1 MFEEIDESKLSQGM
15 KQYMQIKER
24 YSDCILLNRMGDFY
38 EMFFEDAIVASKELD
53 LILTSKKCGLPEKA
67 PMCGV
72 PFHAVQTYIAK
83 LVANG
88 HKVAICEQLTQPQ
101 KGVKMLE
108 RDVVRVITP
117 GTVIDEE
124 MLEGQRNNYLM
135 SICMKNEILGVSY
148 VDISTGEMEVVEL
161 SGQQKENQLCDLIAR
176 VLPAEVLGNGGTK
189 VFYQNLI
196 LAKTNNLPAFSEY
209 YDWAYE
215 KENAIEILKTQ
226 FGENFEAVY
235 GLKGKNEIICS
246 AGALFEY
253 LKETQKRSLANIN
266 KIEVVNNS
274 QFMTIDLNSRRNLEL
289 VETNRERKKYGSILW
304 VLDKTKTSM
313 GARQLRKMIDEPLQ
327 NSKLINE
334 RLDGVEELVKK
345 LIARD
350 RLTEVLG
357 NVNDIERL
365 SGKVAYGTI
374 QPGEVLN
381 LKRSLA
387 QVPEIKSIISGSQ
400 SAIIKKIDDDMVDLT
415 DLVNLIDRAIKDDLS
430 YSKDT
435 GFIKEGFNKE
445 LDEYK
450 NAKKLGN
457 MWLQEL
463 QEKEIEATGIKNLK
477 IGYNRVFGYFIEV
490 NRSQIDKVPL
500 RYIRKQTISNNERYI
515 TEDLKVIEDKILGSD
530 EKAVQLENEI
540 YAEIK
545 KILSNYIRSIQSI
558 ASAIAR
564 LDAILSL
571 AVVAVKNNYV
581 KPSISSSNSVLNIV
595 EGRHPVVE
603 QFLSNGRFVSNDTY
617 LDSEDS
623 KIMIIT
629 GPNMAGK
636 STYMR
641 QVAIIALLAHIGSF
655 VPAKEATI
663 PIIDRIFTR
672 VGASDDLAFGQSTFM
687 VEMSEVA
694 HILANATSKSLI
706 ILDEIGRGTSTFDG
720 LSIAWSVVEYISK
733 HYGSKTLFAT
743 HYHELTELEGVLD
756 GVKNYK
762 IAVKEIE
769 DRVVFLRK
777 IVRGGANKS
786 FGIEVARLAGLPKAV
801 LERSKEIS
809 ANLEAVNQKLDL
821 DLFKERKNQ
830 AQENTKLA
838 LSILSIIKDIDINR
852 VSPMYAFDLLND
864 LVSKVKEE
872 TNED

>member
-1 MFEEIDESKLSQGM
+1 MEDIDESKLSDGM
-15 KQYMQIKER
+15 KQYKKIKER

-38 EMFFEDAIVASKELD
+38 EMFFDDAIIASKELD

-101 KGVKMLE
+101 KGVKMLV
-108 RDVVRVITP
+108 RDVVRVVTP

-135 SICMKNEILGVSY
+135 SIYKKGEKIGVGY
-148 VDISTGEMEVVEL
+148 VDISTGEFEVTEIDGEQ
-161 SGQQKENQLCDLIAR
+161 SSNQLCDLIAR
-176 VLPAEVLGNGGTK
+176 VLPAEVIGNGEAK
-189 VFYQNLI
+189 IFYQDLA
-196 LAKTNNLPAFSEY
+196 LAKTNSLPAFNEY
-209 YDWAYE
+209 YDWAFE
-215 KENAIEILKTQ
+215 KANAIDKLKSQ

-235 GLKGKNEIICS
+235 GLKDKVEIICS
-246 AGALFEY
+246 GGALFEY

-266 KIEVVNNS
+266 KISVVQNS
-274 QFMTIDLNSRRNLEL
+274 QFMTIDLNSRRNLEI
-289 VETNRERKKYGSILW
+289 VESNRDRRKYGSILW

-334 RLDGVEELVKK
+334 RLDGVEEFVKK
-345 LIARD
+345 LVVRD
-350 RLTEVLG
+350 RLAEVLG
-357 NVNDIERL
+357 NINDIERL
-365 SGKVAYGTI
+365 AGKVAYGTI

-381 LKRSLA
+381 LKKSLA
-387 QVPEIKSIISGSQ
+387 QIPEIKSIIEECKSPL
-400 SAIIKKIDDDMVDLT
+400 IKKIDEDLLDMSDLVDL
-415 DLVNLIDRAIKDDLS
+415 LERSIKDDLS
-430 YSKDT
+430 LAKET

-450 NAKKLGN
+450 NAKKLGK

-463 QEKEIEATGIKNLK
+463 QDKEIEATGIKNLK

-515 TEDLKVIEDKILGSD
+515 TEDLKVIEDKILGS
-530 EKAVQLENEI
+530 EERALQLESEI

-545 KILSNYIRSIQSI
+545 KILANHIRSIQSI
-558 ASAIAR
+558 ASAVAR

-581 KPSISSSNSVLNIV
+581 KPSISNSNSTLNIV

-603 QFLSNGRFVSNDTY
+603 QFLSNGIFVSNDTY
-617 LDSEDS
+617 LDSEES

-641 QVAIIALLAHIGSF
+641 QVAIIAFLAHIGSF

-694 HILANATSKSLI
+694 HILANATNKSLI

-720 LSIAWSVVEYISK
+720 LSIAWSVVEHISK
-733 HYGSKTLFAT
+733 NYGSKTLFAT

-762 IAVKEIE
+762 IAVKEVD

-809 ANLEAVNQKLDL
+809 ANLESVNQKLDL
-821 DLFKERKNQ
+821 DLFKERKVQ

-838 LSILSIIKDIDINR
+838 MNILSIIKDIDMNR

-864 LVSKVKEE
+864 LVNKVKEGADE
-872 TNED
+872 N